1 MQATFDKV
9 VSFASSACQGIA
21 STFQS
26 KVEIR
31 AETPI
36 MGVPVWTLI
45 VGVGAYV
52 LWNNQRHA
60 ETNRLF
66 EEMKQN
72 HSRENTENM
81 RLIQELREILS
92 EIRRDEKDTI
102 LRENAALKERLN
114 ALEK

>member
-1 MQATFDKV
+1 MQGAADKTAA
-9 VSFASSACQGIA
+9 FITSACQGIA

-45 VGVGAYV
+45 VGVGAYI

-60 ETNRLF
+60 E
-66 EEMKQN
+66 
-72 HSRENTENM
+72 NT
-81 RLIQELREILS
+81 RYIQELRSILS
-92 EIRRDEKDTI
+92 EIKRDEKDTI
-102 LRENAALKERLN
+102 LRENAALKEKLK